1 VQIAIYAALGVVQGF
16 LLFSFSLVATT
27 VGTAASRTM
36 SNDAMWQILRA
47 PMSFFDTTP
56 QGRIIH
62 RFTKDVDTMD
72 NNLTD
77 AFRQYLIVLS
87 TLLGVFGL
95 IMAYFYYVS
104 TQQTW

>member
-1 VQIAIYAALGVVQGF
+1 
-16 LLFSFSLVATT
+16 
-27 VGTAASRTM
+27 M
-36 SNDAMWQILRA
+36 
-47 PMSFFDTTP
+47 
-56 QGRIIH
+56 H

-104 TQQTW
+104 SCSGIVM

>member
-1 VQIAIYAALGVVQGF
+1 
-16 LLFSFSLVATT
+16 
-27 VGTAASRTM
+27 M
-36 SNDAMWQILRA
+36 SNEAMWEILRA

-56 QGRIIH
+56 LGRIIH

-95 IMAYFYYVS
+95 IMAYFYYVGS
-104 TQQTW
+104 SGHRTRKPVANPAVKRISSP